1 MIDPRTRPERLGRC
15 IARAAALA
23 GVAGAAIGA
32 AAALPLLAS
41 GEARY
46 ADWGAALLAI
56 SVGGH
61 ALVSAGLGAVCALL
75 ALALWR
81 PAEHRAAPASA
92 CAGLGAALGLAAW
105 VVRGSPGVAS
115 LVAAALAGAL
125 LVLALRELLGWWP
138 LPARS
143 LAWGAFAALLTA
155 AGVVLIVRAPRPG
168 PSVATPVT
176 GGRPNVLLVTIDTLR
191 ADRLGCYGKASAR
204 TPRIDALA
212 SQGILFEQA
221 TAQANTTGPSHATIL
236 TGLLPLEHGA
246 TINGKPLSREAV
258 TLGERLASDGYRSA
272 AFVSGFTLADAACG
286 FASRF
291 ERYDDRLLALR
302 WMPQLAERLTMVQT
316 AFQFAQRRGVRIQ
329 RSDRPAGE
337 TVDAALAWLD
347 RLEDGPFFLWVHFY
361 DPHAP
366 YEPPPPFD
374 RMHDPRYRDT
384 GQYGQFNWYELSTP
398 KRSELV
404 RDEAARQH
412 MVALHDGE
420 VSYGDEQVGRLLDAL
435 TARGELDHTLVAFTS
450 DHGEGLGSHGY
461 FFDHGSFLYDEE
473 LHVPL
478 VLRLPGAEH
487 AGTRVAGQVRLL
499 DIAPTILEVLGLEPE
514 GMRGGSSLL
523 AMLAPGTAATQ
534 RPSLALARM
543 DGSHSGFALDGQRVS
558 LRRGGLKLIWTSEHW
573 LDTQRIAPR
582 YELYDLARDPGELDD
597 LLPREE
603 PVEGLDELR
612 AELELFRAACEQLG
626 ERGTLAPDVADH
638 LRRLGYF

>member
-1 MIDPRTRPERLGRC
+1 MSDPRTRPERLGRC
-15 IARAAALA
+15 LLRAAALA
-23 GVAGAAIGA
+23 GVAGAAVGA
-32 AAALPLLAS
+32 AAALPLLS
-41 GEARY
+41 PGEARY

-56 SVGGH
+56 SIAGH
-61 ALVSAGLGAVCALL
+61 ALAGAGLGAVCALP

-105 VVRGSPGVAS
+105 VVRGSPGLTS
-115 LVAAALAGAL
+115 LIAAALAGTL
-125 LVLALRELLGWWP
+125 LVLALREVLAWWP
-138 LPARS
+138 LPARP

-155 AGVVLIVRAPRPG
+155 AGLFLLLRMPRPG
-168 PSVATPVT
+168 PDVAAPTD
-176 GGRPNVLLVTIDTLR
+176 GERANVLLVTVDTLR
-191 ADRLGCYGKASAR
+191 ADRLGCYGNPTAR

-221 TAQANTTGPSHATIL
+221 TAQSNTTGPSHATIL
-236 TGLLPLEHGA
+236 TGLLPIEHSA
-246 TINGKPLSREAV
+246 TINGKPLARDAV
-258 TLGERLASDGYRSA
+258 TLGERLAPVGYRSA

-302 WMPQLAERLTMVQT
+302 WMPQPAERLTLIQT
-316 AFQFAQRRGVRIQ
+316 AFQLAQRCGVRIQ

-337 TVDAALAWLD
+337 TVDAALAWLE
-347 RLEDGPFFLWVHFY
+347 RLDHGPFFLWVHLY

-374 RMHDPRYRDT
+374 RMHDPSYRDT
-384 GQYGQFNWYELSTP
+384 GQYGRFDWYELSTP
-398 KRSELV
+398 KRRELV
-404 RDEAARQH
+404 RDEAARNH

-420 VSYGDEQVGRLLDAL
+420 VSYADQEVGRLLDAL
-435 TARGELDHTLVAFTS
+435 TARGQLERTLVVFTS
-450 DHGEGLGSHGY
+450 DHGEGLGPHDY
-461 FFDHGSFLYDEE
+461 FFDHGAFLYDEE

-478 VLRLPGAEH
+478 ILRMPGAEH
-487 AGTRVAGQVRLL
+487 AGSRIAAQARLS
-499 DIAPTILEVLGLEPE
+499 DVAPTVLEALKLEPE

-523 AMLAPGTAATQ
+523 GMLGDGPAAPE

-573 LDTQRIAPR
+573 LDTQRIEPR
-582 YELYDLARDPGELDD
+582 YELYDLARDPDELED
-597 LLPREE
+597 LIPRGDAI
-603 PVEGLDELR
+603 EGLEELR
-612 AELELFRAACEQLG
+612 AELDLFRAACEQLD
-626 ERGTLAPDVADH
+626 ERGKLPPDVAAH